1 LDDLAAGIS
10 AGVSALPLTF
20 GSAFAIAVP
29 LVRADDI
36 DVHHYV
42 IIGKKC
48 CAGYAEKKGKEGV
61 SLVYLLYSGTGAL
74 RRANFGSLRR
84 AKGGFDNVAIM
95 SIKQ

>member
-1 LDDLAAGIS
+1 LAAGIS
-10 AGVSALPLTF
+10 ADASVLPLTF

-29 LVRADDI
+29 IVRADDI

-61 SLVYLLYSGTGAL
+61 SLVYLFYLAMGTL
-74 RRANFGSLRR
+74 RRANFGPP
-84 AKGGFDNVAIM
+84 KV
-95 SIKQ
+95 